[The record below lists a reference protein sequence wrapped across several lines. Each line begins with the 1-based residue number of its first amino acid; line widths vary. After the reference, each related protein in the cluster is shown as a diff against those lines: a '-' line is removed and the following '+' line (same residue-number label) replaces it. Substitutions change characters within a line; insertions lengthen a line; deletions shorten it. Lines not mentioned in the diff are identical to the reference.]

1 MIFILSLAI
10 AVLFGSG
17 AYLLLKHDLIRL
29 ILGTVLIGNAANLFI
44 MSAGLRRGDA
54 PIYPL
59 SDDPADPL
67 VQAMTLTA
75 IVISFA
81 VSALVL
87 GLAWRVYV
95 SHASVDMR
103 RLSRAEE
110 AQAELDDRALDE
122 RADEDESHEERV
134 ATEDEPVETVQ
145 EGAVR

>member
-1 MIFILSLAI
+1 MILILSLAI

-29 ILGTVLIGNAANLFI
+29 IFGTVLIGNAANLFI

-59 SDDPADPL
+59 GDETADPL

-75 IVISFA
+75 IVISFS

-87 GLAWRVYV
+87 SLAWRVYV

-110 AQAELDDRALDE
+110 VQAELDDRVRDQ
-122 RADEDESHEERV
+122 RAEDDGSHSERV
-134 ATEDEPVETVQ
+134 AEEDEAVETIR
-145 EGAVR
+145 EEAPR

>member
-1 MIFILSLAI
+1 MTLILSLAI

-44 MSAGLRRGDA
+44 MSAGLRRGEA

-59 SDDPADPL
+59 ESNTADPL

-87 GLAWRVYV
+87 SLAWRVYV

-110 AQAELDDRALDE
+110 VQAELDDRVRDE
-122 RADEDESHEERV
+122 RAREDETHEERV
-134 ATEDEPVETVQ
+134 AEEDETVETIR
-145 EGAVR
+145 EGAPR

>member
-1 MIFILSLAI
+1 MTLILSLAI

-44 MSAGLRRGDA
+44 MSAGLRRGEA

-59 SDDPADPL
+59 ERNTADPL

-87 GLAWRVYV
+87 SLAWRVYV

-110 AQAELDDRALDE
+110 VQAELDDRVRDE
-122 RADEDESHEERV
+122 RAREDETHDERV
-134 ATEDEPVETVQ
+134 AEEDETVETIR
-145 EGAVR
+145 EGAPR

>member
-1 MIFILSLAI
+1 MTLILSLAI

-44 MSAGLRRGDA
+44 MSAGLRRGSA

-59 SDDPADPL
+59 ERNTADPL

-87 GLAWRVYV
+87 SLAWRVYV

-110 AQAELDDRALDE
+110 VQAELDDRVREDRVE
-122 RADEDESHEERV
+122 EDESDEKDGDEAGEPAG
-134 ATEDEPVETVQ
+134 ATSK
-145 EGAVR
+145 GAPR